1 MTTLKAMEVANID
14 FLIER
19 LGQDCGELQF
29 LREFTQNSLDAIR
42 RANPSDGHIVWDYV
56 NTEDGV
62 RKLTIVDN
70 GCGMT
75 GPDMLQ
81 YINKLSSGA
90 SEQAMAA
97 NFGLGAKIAGAVKNP
112 HGLLYISRV
121 ANEPTYYVVRLMK
134 AEGQYGLQ
142 LWGDD
147 ESGFDHYAAIPVDE
161 LHESPELDRLVHD
174 ILKKGPSGT
183 QVIFY
188 GQADSDDTASG
199 KSGQW
204 VGKAIN
210 TRYFQFPANVRIQC
224 SETASG
230 SGLRPTR
237 GQRWALSRMAQS
249 QGIVELKNAKAH
261 WWILHPDTYKRDEAV
276 KDEGDAKGIK
286 SMQTFQPAY
295 HNKGH
300 VGVVF
305 QDELY
310 NLATGPSGYHRL
322 QQFGVFMG
330 MSQVVIYIEPTTKN
344 ICANTART
352 QVLLNSSE
360 KLPWLEWAGEF
371 QDKMPDELREFVD
384 SVDVKID
391 TSKDAEFVRNK
402 IAEILP
408 LFEMPRFKK
417 DRSGD
422 ESLDADSSVGVGGNE
437 LVPGPHPDPDAP
449 PRSRPRLG
457 GPRPLIGGLKPGGP
471 KGVRVSVKDIP
482 EIKILRGPN
491 NHLPEEHAAE
501 YIANS
506 NRVHVNGDFRVF
518 QALEE
523 RYVEDLSHLPRT
535 LVVEHV
541 RKAMDRWVMT
551 VVAEVILGLRAMSSK
566 HWTGSVINDTLE
578 NKDAFTMALMPRLLL
593 NHQLNREIKRDLPK
607 APQKASAVEDD

>member
-1 MTTLKAMEVANID
+1 MTTLRAMEVANID

-42 RANPSDGHIVWDYV
+42 RANPTDGRIVWDYV
-56 NTEDGV
+56 LSADGV

-70 GCGMT
+70 GTGMT
-75 GPDMLQ
+75 GSDMLQ

-90 SEQAMAA
+90 SEQGMGA

-121 ANEPTYYVVRLMK
+121 AKDPTFYVVRLMK

-147 ESGFDHYAAIPVDE
+147 ESGFDHYAAIPVHE
-161 LHESPELDRLVHD
+161 LAEYPELAELVHD
-174 ILKKGPSGT
+174 SLKEADSGT

-188 GQADSDDTASG
+188 GQGETEDTAAG
-199 KSGQW
+199 KTSQW

-210 TRYFQFPANVRIQC
+210 TRYFEFPTNVRIQC
-224 SETASG
+224 RETKSG

-237 GQRWALSRMAQS
+237 GQKWALDRMAQS
-249 QGIVELKNAKAH
+249 SGVVDLSNARAH
-261 WWILHPDTYKRDEAV
+261 WWVLYPDDFKRDDAI
-276 KDEGDAKGIK
+276 KDDGDPKGIK
-286 SMQTFQPAY
+286 SMATFQPAY

-300 VGVVF
+300 MGVIF

-310 NLATGPSGYHRL
+310 NLCTGAAGYHRL

-344 ICANTART
+344 ICSNTPRT
-352 QVLLNSSE
+352 QVLLNRSE
-360 KLPWLEWAGEF
+360 SLPWLAWAAEF
-371 QDKMPDELREFVD
+371 QNAMPDEIREFVD
-384 SVDVKID
+384 SVDVKVD
-391 TSKDAEFVRNK
+391 TTKDTEFVRNK

-408 LFEMPRFKK
+408 LFDVPRFKK
-417 DRSGD
+417 DKSGP
-422 ESLDADSSVGVGGNE
+422 EELDAASHIGGGGGA
-437 LVPGPHPDPDAP
+437 LVDGPHDDVP
-449 PRSRPRLG
+449 PASHKPR
-457 GPRPLIGGLKPGGP
+457 GPRPLLNGLKAGGTR
-471 KGVRVSVKDIP
+471 GVRVTVKDIP
-482 EIKILRGPN
+482 EIKILRGEK
-491 NHLPEEHAAE
+491 NHLSEEHAAE

-518 QALEE
+518 AALEQH
-523 RYVEDLSHLPRT
+523 YVADMNHLPEK
-535 LVVEHV
+535 LVIETV
-541 RKAMDRWVMT
+541 RKVMDRWVMT
-551 VVAEVILGLRAMSSK
+551 VVAEVIVGLRSMSSK

-593 NHQLNREIKRDLPK
+593 NHQLNREVKRDLPK
-607 APQKASAVEDD
+607 APQKTGEVV